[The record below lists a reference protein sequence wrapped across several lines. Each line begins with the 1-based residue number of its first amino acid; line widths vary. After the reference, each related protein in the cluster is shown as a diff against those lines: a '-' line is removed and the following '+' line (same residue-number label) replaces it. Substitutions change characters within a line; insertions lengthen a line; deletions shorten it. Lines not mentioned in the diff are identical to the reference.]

1 MKQFKQNFGRLIL
14 RFGIGGFML
23 FHGISKL
30 SHGIDGLVAMF
41 DRQGLPGMIAYLVY
55 LGEVVAPIL
64 LLIGYRTKLASLAIA
79 ITMVVAMIIAHA
91 DEILKLGDHGEW
103 ALEVLGLYLLGAIAL
118 LFLGGGKFAVS
129 TSNKWD

>member
-1 MKQFKQNFGRLIL
+1 MKKFQQNFGLLVL
-14 RFGIGGFML
+14 RIGIGGLML

-30 SHGIDGLVAMF
+30 SNGIDGLVAMF
-41 DRQGLPGMIAYLVY
+41 DRQGLPGIIAYLVY
-55 LGEVVAPIL
+55 LGEVVAPVL
-64 LLIGYRTKLASLAIA
+64 VLIGYRTKLASVAIA

-118 LFLGGGKFAVS
+118 LFLGAGKFAVS
-129 TSNKWD
+129 SSNKWD

>member
-1 MKQFKQNFGRLIL
+1 MKKFRLNFGLLVL
-14 RFGIGGFML
+14 RIGIGGLML

-30 SHGIDGLVAMF
+30 SNGIDGLVAMF
-41 DRQGLPGMIAYLVY
+41 DRQGLPGIIAYLVY
-55 LGEVVAPIL
+55 LGEVVAPVL
-64 LLIGYRTKLASLAIA
+64 VLIGYRTKLASVAIA

-118 LFLGGGKFAVS
+118 FFLGAGKFAVS
-129 TSNKWD
+129 SSNKWD

>member
-1 MKQFKQNFGRLIL
+1 MKKFQQNFGLLVL
-14 RFGIGGFML
+14 RIGIGGLML

-30 SHGIDGLVAMF
+30 SNGIDGLVAMF
-41 DRQGLPGMIAYLVY
+41 DRQGLPGIIAYLVY
-55 LGEVVAPIL
+55 LGEVVAPVL
-64 LLIGYRTKLASLAIA
+64 VLIGYRTKLASLAIA

-118 LFLGGGKFAVS
+118 FFLGAGKFAVS
-129 TSNKWD
+129 SSNKWD